1 MFESVLA
8 WVWGMGV
15 TSMLMEAMTTGVEE
29 EQKPGEV
36 AISVGKEGVCCWNI
50 CSLWGAMD
58 LWSAEVNLQIKT

>member
-1 MFESVLA
+1 
-8 WVWGMGV
+8 
-15 TSMLMEAMTTGVEE
+15 MEAMTTGVEE